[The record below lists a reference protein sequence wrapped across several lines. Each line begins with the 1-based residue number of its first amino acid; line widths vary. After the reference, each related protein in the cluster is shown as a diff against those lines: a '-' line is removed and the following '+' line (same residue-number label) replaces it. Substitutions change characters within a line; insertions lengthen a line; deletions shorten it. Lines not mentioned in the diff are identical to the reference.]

1 MLKKKQ
7 QQKNPVGK
15 PRKYKNA
22 KDLEKVM
29 NEYFEYCDRE
39 GVHYGV
45 VGMCVYLDIVRT
57 TLLEYEKEPE
67 YMDTIKL
74 AKQRIESYNEQMLYK
89 MKNPTGAIFNLKNN
103 FGWADRSEIKQDIQA
118 TVTLEQ
124 LLSDK
129 DIDL

>member
-1 MLKKKQ
+1 MSKVKI
-7 QQKNPVGK
+7 KNPVGQ
-15 PRKYKNA
+15 PRKYKSA
-22 KDLEKVM
+22 KDLEKRM
-29 NEYFEYCDRE
+29 NEYFEYCNRE

-45 VGMCVYLDIVRT
+45 VGMCVHLDIVRT

-67 YMDTIKL
+67 YMDTIKK

-103 FGWADRSEIKQDIQA
+103 FGWTDKLETKQEIKA

-129 DIDL
+129 DIEL